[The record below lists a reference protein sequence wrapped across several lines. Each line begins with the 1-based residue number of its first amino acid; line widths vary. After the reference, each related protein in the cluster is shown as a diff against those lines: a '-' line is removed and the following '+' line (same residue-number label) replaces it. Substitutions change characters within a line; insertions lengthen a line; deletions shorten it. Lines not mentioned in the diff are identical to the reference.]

1 MIINL
6 GDAPFKAFIKVTYP
20 NGTCTVSLGDKSF
33 THTGG
38 GTHTFTVNKK
48 GTWTVE
54 ATNNR
59 GVSETA
65 NVSLTYRGQAAN
77 VTLTCFDGYVYNA
90 GDIYE
95 EFTGGYST
103 VPLAA
108 AALEFSTNYD
118 GKLRVRANYG
128 NSNPCAALTNKAI
141 DLTNYSILRAIG
153 DSNSNSVGTAST
165 VGVSSTRSV
174 GGGLPKYTNI
184 GSSSTLDISGL
195 SGPHYIGIWAPAYS
209 GIAAVSKIWLE

>member
-6 GDAPFKAFIKVTYP
+6 GDAPFKAFITVTYP

-38 GTHTFTVNKK
+38 DTHTFTVNKK

-65 NVSLTYRGQAAN
+65 NVSLTYRGQVSS
-77 VTLTCFDGYVYNA
+77 VTLTCFDGYVYNE

-95 EFTGGYST
+95 EFTDGYST

-108 AALEFSTNYD
+108 DALEFSTNYD

-128 NSNPCAALTNKAI
+128 NNNPCAALINKAI
-141 DLTNYSILRAIG
+141 DLTNYSRLRAIG

-184 GSSSTLDISGL
+184 GSSSTLNISGL